1 MGRRSR
7 EKGKRGE
14 REAAAA
20 VSEALD
26 VDARRG
32 CQYAGT
38 ADSPDIVADVPGVHF
53 EVKRREQFRLYEALD
68 QATAEAG
75 DQVPVV
81 LHRANRRPWVA
92 IVALSE
98 LRRLAVQLY
107 LSLAGDA

>member
-7 EKGKRGE
+7 NKGKRGE

-20 VSEALD
+20 VSSALG
-26 VDARRG
+26 VAARRG
-32 CQYAGT
+32 CQYAGSP
-38 ADSPDIVADVPGVHF
+38 DSPAIVAADPGVHF

-68 QATAEAG
+68 QAAEEAG

-81 LHRANRRPWVA
+81 LHRTNRKPWVA

-98 LRRLAVQLY
+98 LRRLAVQIY
-107 LSLAGDA
+107 LSLARDA